1 MKGLRSMAKLL
12 EQVRTRLYSAN
23 VDEQVEAAHQLAVQ
37 RQWDAL
43 PDLLRLLRQDEC
55 GYSVAQA
62 LRAFGPEVCDQVGLL
77 LLDERKAVQFRA
89 AWTLAGFGDKRAVK
103 PMLAALSEPYF
114 HEPFLPT
121 LSRMGIPDFDGVLVK
136 ELARHHQDTAHPS
149 ARFRAS
155 AFLWAMTQMRS
166 PAAVHLAPHFTQDHH
181 ARLVRQ
187 RAQRYLEAVDPNRRE
202 QA

>member
-1 MKGLRSMAKLL
+1 MAKLL
-12 EQVRTRLYSAN
+12 EQVRTHLYSAN
-23 VDEQVEAAHQLAVQ
+23 IDQQVEAAHQLADQ

-77 LLDERKAVQFRA
+77 LLDEHKPVQYRA
-89 AWTLAGFGDKRAVK
+89 AWTLAAFGDKRAVK

-121 LSRMGIPDFDGVLVK
+121 LSRMGVPDFDGMLVK
-136 ELARHHQDTAHPS
+136 ELSRHHQDTGYPS
-149 ARFRAS
+149 ASFRAS
-155 AFLWAMTQMRS
+155 AFLWAMTQMRT

-181 ARLVRQ
+181 DKLVRQ
-187 RAQRYLEAVDPNRRE
+187 RAQRYLEAVGPNRRE
-202 QA
+202 QAG